1 MSNGNVLNRLKM
13 IDSVVGENR
22 YDRRRKNVD
31 EYFNIVKA
39 NDVIE
44 KILVKEKGPLTLDEL
59 IFLDMQD
66 DGMLDK
72 LKDRLVS
79 NGDNIKRYLSK
90 VNHSNYPKIDSEVD
104 VEIFNTIINTK
115 YYEYAKEYLSI
126 LNDDEDRGNIIKLLN
141 LAVDKDY
148 SPTRYGYNSGN
159 WYVSSYSMMEI
170 FKNKNIMNL
179 SNDEI
184 DSLIMVCTEYFENR
198 SFDSFS
204 EEHITI
210 LKDPM
215 SRYISEINV
224 EQLNMIKRFSE
235 FLPSTRLSD
244 IKDSGD
250 LIFELKNEVLS
261 LVDTIE
267 QEVTDKDSQVCYL
280 NAIIDAFAYDY
291 IQDSADVNLLNNK
304 IKYGSRYGYGRE
316 IAFDL
321 ANISEETYKNAQMDS
336 GDLSLL
342 LKIKKQVSKG
352 FYRALTS
359 SEKILYNIYKVRVS
373 TLMEISKVIEL
384 GQLNENQIIKIFEQ
398 IYNNSDRI
406 IQAVERLNISFK
418 MSFDE
423 FEFIIENY
431 RWLDA
436 NFLDSIKVLKQTQRL
451 LKMKEKAEINRI
463 INNERFV
470 INKYEIKDLIEG
482 LDIKTLMKKNNP
494 LRIKDLKKFIEYY
507 VINSR
512 VKVNSIDELNKV
524 KFVCRYSSLDSIKD
538 KTMEELDE
546 VIWASTDVNNLL
558 TQLDL
563 SDEFKNEYKDNIIKF
578 CLSDDFHLTT
588 LYLRNYKVKD
598 TQQRG
603 ILLITK
609 AIMANKYEELK
620 FVKSDI
626 KKEISMEISDEA
638 FNAWKRTDVLERD
651 AYTVKDSSD
660 FSTIMRMGEIPVRSC
675 MNYVDGMYSHC
686 LLSNFDTSKKIMTI
700 YKNGRY
706 VGRAILRLTVMSDVN
721 TEETHLD
728 FIDFDSQDGKE
739 TSGNEKKL
747 IIFLEKAYTTLDS
760 NDFKEV
766 YPMMIELLKQK
777 GEEMGAT
784 VVASRNYNGY
794 VGDDCTCENKYVFIT
809 ASKNGAQYLDSFDG
823 STSNAYCY
831 KNGNVYVY

>member
-1 MSNGNVLNRLKM
+1 MSNVVNRLKM
-13 IDSVVGENR
+13 VDSVVGESR
-22 YDRRRKNVD
+22 YDRQRYNIDK
-31 EYFNIVKA
+31 YFNIIQA
-39 NDVIE
+39 NEVIE
-44 KILVKEKGPLTLDEL
+44 KILINEKGPLTLKEL
-59 IFLDMQD
+59 RFLNMQD
-66 DGMLDK
+66 VGMLDK
-72 LKDRLVS
+72 IKERLNS
-79 NGDNIKRYLSK
+79 NEESVRRYLSK
-90 VNHSNYPKIDSEVD
+90 VDYSNYPKIDSEVD
-104 VEIFNTIINTK
+104 VEIFDMIINTR
-115 YYEYAKEYLSI
+115 YYCYANVYLSI
-126 LNDDEDRGNIIKLLN
+126 LKDDEDRRNIVKLLN
-141 LAVDKDY
+141 LAIDKDY
-148 SPTRYGYNSGN
+148 SPEQYGYGAGEC
-159 WYVSSYSMMEI
+159 YVSHYSIAEI
-170 FKNKNIMNL
+170 LENRNIMNL
-179 SNDEI
+179 PSDEI
-184 DSLIMVCTEYFENR
+184 DHLIKVCNESFENR
-198 SFDSFS
+198 SFNGLT
-204 EEHITI
+204 EEHIAI

-215 SRYISEINV
+215 ARYIREINI

-235 FLPSTRLSD
+235 FLPSAELNS
-244 IKDSGD
+244 IKYSGNF
-250 LIFELKNEVLS
+250 IFELKNEVLS
-261 LVDTIE
+261 FIDTIE
-267 QEVTDKDSQVCYL
+267 QEIAEKDIQVCNL
-280 NAIIDAFAYDY
+280 NALIDAFARNY
-291 IQDSADVNLLNNK
+291 IQDDSDVNLLNNK
-304 IKYGSRYGYGRE
+304 IKYGARYSEGRD

-321 ANISEETYKNAQMDS
+321 ANISKEAYVDAGMSSE
-336 GDLSLL
+336 DLALL

-352 FYRALTS
+352 FYRTLTS
-359 SEKILYNIYKVRVS
+359 NEKLLYNVYKVDVS

-384 GQLNENQIIKIFEQ
+384 GQLNENQMLKIFNL
-398 IYNNSDRI
+398 IYNDRSRI
-406 IQAVERLNISFK
+406 SQAIKKLNVRFK
-418 MSFDE
+418 ISFDE
-423 FEFIIENY
+423 FEFIIQNY
-431 RWLDA
+431 RWMDA
-436 NFLDSIKVLKQTQRL
+436 NFINSIKVLKQTQRL

-470 INKYEIKDLIEG
+470 INEYEIKDLIED

-494 LRIKDLKKFIEYY
+494 LRIKDIKNFIEYY

-546 VIWASTDVNNLL
+546 VIWSSEDVNNLL
-558 TQLDL
+558 KRLDL
-563 SDEFKNEYKDNIIKF
+563 SEDFKNEYKDNIIKF

-588 LYLRNYKVKD
+588 SYLKNYKVRD

-651 AYTVKDSSD
+651 TYTVKDSSD

-686 LLSNFDTSKKIMTI
+686 LLSNFDTSKKMMTI

-728 FIDFDSQDGKE
+728 FIDFDNQDGKE
-739 TSGNEKKL
+739 TSENDKKL

-831 KNGNVYVY
+831 KNGNVYIY